1 MSRRIVQIATA
12 QSAAY
17 DMQFLYALDNNGVAW
32 RLTNAHVD
40 EPAGGLKWV
49 RLPAL
54 PSIDTRPPRPSIE
67 PLEGIEP

>member
-12 QSAAY
+12 QSGAY

-32 RLTNAHVD
+32 RLTNPHVD
-40 EPAGGLKWV
+40 PVGGLKWV
-49 RLPAL
+49 RLPEL
-54 PSIDTRPPRPSIE
+54 PSIDTRPPRPTIE